1 MSIRFDR
8 RKHVIPEIFFFIIRW
23 IPCFSVELYD
33 DKIKLISLLYILSN
47 VWKVVCWLFFMCV
60 CLLLFL
66 IFSLSFFSMVQY
78 TWFMFFNT
86 SLSYLFKS
94 LIIVR
99 CFINFSSITSNKVQI
114 YYTYNEL
121 SQFKPNHYIC
131 PLTEIRKIIQ
141 QSIVQKVI

>member
-8 RKHVIPEIFFFIIRW
+8 RKHVIPEIFFL
-23 IPCFSVELYD
+23 SYVEFRVTVLNCMM
-33 DKIKLISLLYILSN
+33 IKLNWYHHYIFYLMCE
-47 VWKVVCWLFFMCV
+47 KLFVDYFWCV

-78 TWFMFFNT
+78 TWFMFINT

-99 CFINFSSITSNKVQI
+99 CFINFSSITSNKLQI
-114 YYTYNEL
+114 HYTYNEL
-121 SQFKPNHYIC
+121 SKFKPNHYIC
-131 PLTEIRKIIQ
+131 PLTEI
-141 QSIVQKVI
+141 

>member
-1 MSIRFDR
+1 MSFLRYFFLSYVEFRVSVLNCMMIKF
-8 RKHVIPEIFFFIIRW
+8 KNSYHYYIFYLM
-23 IPCFSVELYD
+23 CE
-33 DKIKLISLLYILSN
+33 KLFVDYF
-47 VWKVVCWLFFMCV
+47 WCV

-99 CFINFSSITSNKVQI
+99 CFINFSSITSNKLQI

-131 PLTEIRKIIQ
+131 PLTEI
-141 QSIVQKVI
+141 

>member
-8 RKHVIPEIFFFIIRW
+8 RKHVIPEIFFL
-23 IPCFSVELYD
+23 SYVEFRVTVLNCMM
-33 DKIKLISLLYILSN
+33 IKLNWYHYY
-47 VWKVVCWLFFMCV
+47 LFYLMCEKLFVDYFWCV

-66 IFSLSFFSMVQY
+66 IFVPFL
-78 TWFMFFNT
+78 FFNGSIHLIHVFNT
-86 SLSYLFKS
+86 ILSYLFKS

-99 CFINFSSITSNKVQI
+99 CFINFSSITSNKLQI

-131 PLTEIRKIIQ
+131 PLTEI
-141 QSIVQKVI
+141 